1 MPSMFLED
9 KKEEKSNF
17 DKFQKIFKNDKR
29 FQNILN
35 NKNILNIFK
44 ELLDKNIKNEEIKTD
59 NNTIQI
65 ITEKKSGIEF
75 KPKFKFEFLNS
86 I

>member
-1 MPSMFLED
+1 MFLED
-9 KKEEKSNF
+9 KKEEKSDF
-17 DKFQKIFKNDKR
+17 DKFKKIFKNDKR

-44 ELLDKNIKNEEIKTD
+44 ELLDKNIINDEIKTD

-65 ITEKKSGIEF
+65 ITEKNSGIEF
-75 KPKFKFEFLNS
+75 KPKFKSNFLNS
-86 I
+86 L

>member
-1 MPSMFLED
+1 MFLED
-9 KKEEKSNF
+9 KKEVKSKF
-17 DKFQKIFKNDKR
+17 DKFQRIFKNDKR

-44 ELLDKNIKNEEIKTD
+44 ELLDKNITNDEIKTD

-65 ITEKKSGIEF
+65 ITEKNSGIEF
-75 KPKFKFEFLNS
+75 KPKFKSKFLNS